1 MQQWDKIVRKELQ
14 ELKIKQLI
22 IWECTI
28 KKMKKDEI
36 YRDKI
41 VGQIIA
47 FLGESDYFLEI

>member
-1 MQQWDKIVRKELQ
+1 MSENLNSS
-14 ELKIKQLI
+14 IKDPKVNYVTV
-22 IWECTI
+22 EI